1 MSPNDHSQ
9 LHLNV
14 LSPREPDP
22 RMFTF
27 PRTES
32 VGAAARTAS
41 TAFGYT
47 GGNPS
52 FQNADGE
59 VLDRNQSL
67 VAAHLHDGAT
77 VELVDVGGGV

>member
-1 MSPNDHSQ
+1 MTNDHAS
-9 LHLNV
+9 LHVSV

-22 RMFTF
+22 RAFVFT
-27 PRTES
+27 RTET
-32 VGAAARTAS
+32 VGDAARAAS

-59 VLDRNQSL
+59 VLDRTKSL